1 MKYVNDNYGHSG
13 GNRYIKEVCQILKM
27 NLKEDEF
34 IFRIG
39 GDELL
44 ILSKKEDAHIC
55 EERLLE
61 IRLQFREEM
70 KKKVPYPCDFSFGC
84 VDIDKKENKTISE
97 YLSLADKKMYHFKMQ
112 HYIDQRR
119 PKYSNHIDKS
129 GLDSRIFDAFSQ
141 TSINRYA
148 YICNMETNVSRWSVQ
163 AVKDFDLP
171 YEYMYDAGKIWEE
184 HIHPDDCKEY
194 EEDIEAVFSGK
205 KECHDLTYRAR
216 LKKW

>member
-1 MKYVNDNYGHSG
+1 MK
-13 GNRYIKEVCQILKM
+13 
-27 NLKEDEF
+27 
-34 IFRIG
+34 
-39 GDELL
+39 
-44 ILSKKEDAHIC
+44 
-55 EERLLE
+55 RLNAVSYTHLDVYKRQ
-61 IRLQFREEM
+61 RLQFREEM

-148 YICNMETNVSRWSVQ
+148 RCV
-163 AVKDFDLP
+163 
-171 YEYMYDAGKIWEE
+171 
-184 HIHPDDCKEY
+184 
-194 EEDIEAVFSGK
+194 
-205 KECHDLTYRAR
+205 
-216 LKKW
+216 